1 MKPLRRYVAWVSLAV
16 SATLPSCEARVLPAQ
31 GQLLVYVDTD
41 APLPEPAGFP
51 PRVDAPA
58 LFDRLSFELFLPG
71 EREPCTGCSREIA
84 PDRVASEGGRLSLG
98 VLPPPGKKG
107 LRARVRLYRSA
118 GRPARAGS
126 TVESVVLL
134 PDAPETGE
142 LAVTVEL
149 RTADVARPR
158 GSLDAPAPGAVR
170 VGLPRPGFAG
180 SFRLHER
187 VGCKKP
193 PEADEVCVPGGAFWM
208 GNPRLD
214 VGSANDFDGSLE
226 RLVVLSPFFLE
237 KHETTVA
244 EQRASGVRYLDDPSD
259 RVTGKIAGCTY
270 ARDGSGPSDVPLNC
284 ISWTEARSSCMRR
297 GRDLPTEAELEYVMG
312 GLRGTSFPW
321 GDDDPSCSDMIFG
334 RDADG
339 SSPCD
344 PNASRPAPSGSG
356 ARDRLRLPSGELVD
370 LSGNVSEWARDR
382 FQLET
387 EPCWGTGLFTDP
399 FCDQN
404 GIVVSGAR
412 SVRGGY
418 FSGLAGT
425 ARAAHR
431 SRTVNEKQAVAAE
444 IGYRCARPDV
454 P

>member
-1 MKPLRRYVAWVSLAV
+1 MRTLRTYVALAAL
-16 SATLPSCEARVLPAQ
+16 SAIVLLPSCEARVLPSQ

-41 APLPEPAGFP
+41 APLPEPAELV
-51 PRVDAPA
+51 PRLDAPA

-71 EREPCTGCSREIA
+71 ESEACAGCSRELA
-84 PDRVASEGGRLSLG
+84 PDRVASENGKLSLG

-107 LRARVRLYRSA
+107 LRARVRLFRSA
-118 GRPARAGS
+118 GRPARPGS

-158 GSLDAPAPGAVR
+158 GSLEAPSLEAVR
-170 VGLPRPGFAG
+170 VGPPRPGFAG
-180 SFRLHER
+180 SFRRHER
-187 VGCKKP
+187 VPCKGS
-193 PEADEVCVPGGAFWM
+193 PEVDEVCVPGGAFWM

-244 EQRASGVRYLDDPSD
+244 EQRAYGVRYLDDPSD

-284 ISWTEARSSCMRR
+284 ISWTEARTSCMGR
-297 GRDLPTEAELEYVMG
+297 GRDLPTEAELEYVMS
-312 GLRGTSFPW
+312 GLRSTSFPW
-321 GDDDPSCSDMIFG
+321 GDDEPSCSEMIFG
-334 RDADG
+334 RDSG
-339 SSPCD
+339 GTSPCD
-344 PNASRPAPSGSG
+344 PRESRPAPPGTG
-356 ARDRLRLPSGELVD
+356 VRDRLSLPSGELVD

-382 FQLET
+382 FQLES

-399 FCDQN
+399 LCDQN
-404 GIVVSGAR
+404 GLAVPGAR

-418 FSGLAGT
+418 FSGLLGT
-425 ARAAHR
+425 ARSAHR
-431 SRTVNEKQAVAAE
+431 SRIVNEKQAVAPE
-444 IGYRCARPDV
+444 TGYRCARPDV
-454 P
+454 R